1 MMDVRCWMLGSRE
14 FANPRLPDHIAQSHK
29 MERAAPE
36 RLDACQASLGW
47 LNLSDVQHLISHKL
61 GEQTA
66 LQRTL
71 TQLRQAINKAR

>member
-1 MMDVRCWMLGSRE
+1 
-14 FANPRLPDHIAQSHK
+14 

-36 RLDACQASLGW
+36 RLDACQASLAW